1 MMTLLPKALT
11 LPLILT
17 LAACSGESTRF
28 LIEPAPAEAPVRLR
42 VSSIEMREVVL
53 PAYAADS
60 QILAEGPDGGL
71 RPVKGAEWADGSA
84 QAVTAQLARSLDLRS
99 TASVAAEPW
108 PLTEPA
114 DVRLEVR
121 IDRMVARADGRFQL
135 SGQYALASPDRK
147 IRDSLTRFDL
157 SAPLADEAP
166 GAIAAAYAQTLDQL
180 GRRIIAT
187 LQGR

>member
-1 MMTLLPKALT
+1 MTLLPKALT

-17 LAACSGESTRF
+17 LAACGGNATRF
-28 LIEPAPAEAPVRLR
+28 LIETAPAEAPVRLR
-42 VSSIEMREVVL
+42 VSSIELREVVL

-60 QILAEGPDGGL
+60 QILAESPEGGL

-121 IDRMVARADGRFQL
+121 IDRVAARADGRFQL
-135 SGQYALASPDRK
+135 SGQYAVAAPEGRVADR
-147 IRDSLTRFDL
+147 LERFAIDT
-157 SAPLADEAP
+157 PLADATP
-166 GAIAAAYAQTLDQL
+166 AAIAGAYSAALEALSGRILGTLA
-180 GRRIIAT
+180 RR
-187 LQGR
+187 